1 VQNSGSNNWNC
12 NYNIIAV
19 IAAQSE
25 VNTPGAEYARGR
37 AMHGSM
43 NFGGFSD
50 YRILES
56 QLPSGSPYF
65 TYGNF
70 MGAYT
75 GSERWEGSSSGALA
89 TFRHVGLHGHESFHV
104 VGFVFCGIWQDQGK
118 LCTGF
123 STGDWDTMHR
133 TDPGPKRKGECLSH
147 ISAARKISAG
157 WAVATNI
164 TANNMAE
171 NIQYINTQ
179 TDISPTATDFYRFT
193 DTQSGEQFIIENRQY
208 TAFNS
213 FLPAWWDVGAVKGG
227 LLIFNTKPYAS
238 ISSNDRSVERMQ
250 LADNGFT
257 APYTGGSGD
266 PTQIWSFGDPGDPF
280 PGSANK
286 TSFSIATTPNS
297 AVREILP
304 CPPPPAVDPC
314 QNCD

>member
-1 VQNSGSNNWNC
+1 
-12 NYNIIAV
+12 
-19 IAAQSE
+19 
-25 VNTPGAEYARGR
+25 
-37 AMHGSM
+37 MHGSM

-75 GSERWEGSSSGALA
+75 GSERWEGSSSGSLA
-89 TFRHVGLHGHESFHV
+89 TFRHIGLHGHESFHV

-157 WAVATNI
+157 WAVATDI

-193 DTQSGEQFIIENRQY
+193 DAQSGEQFIIENRQY
-208 TAFNS
+208 TGCLVLKLVDT
-213 FLPAWWDVGAVKGG
+213 FLVCPLVLPSLSARPRDVGAGG
-227 LLIFNTKPYAS
+227 WTEARGSRRMLHRRCLIIQTQ
-238 ISSNDRSVERMQ
+238 MQ
-250 LADNGFT
+250 ALF
-257 APYTGGSGD
+257 
-266 PTQIWSFGDPGDPF
+266 
-280 PGSANK
+280 
-286 TSFSIATTPNS
+286 
-297 AVREILP
+297 V
-304 CPPPPAVDPC
+304 VDV
-314 QNCD
+314 N